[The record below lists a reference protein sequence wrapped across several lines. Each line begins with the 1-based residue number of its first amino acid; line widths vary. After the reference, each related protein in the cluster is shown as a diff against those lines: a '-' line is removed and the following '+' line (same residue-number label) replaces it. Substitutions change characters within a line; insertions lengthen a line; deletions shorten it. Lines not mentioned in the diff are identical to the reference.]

1 MLFWKAVPYIIPSNF
16 EKGFKNVKK
25 SVTNDTSLL
34 TILTGGDNLED
45 VKITELLTSHDQTGL
60 SELKRKYNRLI
71 LKVCRG
77 ILRSPEDAEECA
89 NDTLLAV
96 WNSTLPENPDDLKA
110 YICRIARRK
119 AINRFHY
126 NKAAI
131 RNSDLLSELD
141 ECIPSGYSVEDASEK
156 AELTAAL
163 NEWLATLD
171 ERKRRLF
178 VERYFYML
186 STKDAAK
193 SVSMTP
199 TAATT
204 ALLRLRKSLKE
215 FLIERKM
222 Y

>member
-1 MLFWKAVPYIIPSNF
+1 M
-16 EKGFKNVKK
+16 
-25 SVTNDTSLL
+25 
-34 TILTGGDNLED
+34 ED
-45 VKITELLTSHDQTGL
+45 IKITELLTSRDQTGL

-96 WNSTLPENPDDLKA
+96 WNSALPDNPDDLKA

-126 NKAAI
+126 NTAAM
-131 RNSDLLSELD
+131 RSADLLTELD
-141 ECIPSGYSVEDASEK
+141 ECIPSGYSVEDAAEK

-163 NEWLATLD
+163 NEWLGTLD
-171 ERKRRLF
+171 ERKRQLF
-178 VERYFYML
+178 IQRYFYML
-186 STKDAAK
+186 STKEAAK
-193 SVSMTP
+193 AVSMTP

-204 ALLRLRKSLKE
+204 ALSRLRESLKK
-215 FLIERKM
+215 FLTERKM